1 MRESLLR
8 GYRYT
13 EIYFKGPLVALLC
26 YSAQIKLI
34 TPRNEDRFLGP
45 ESGKESD
52 GGRRLSWPVLLL
64 TLAAVTSSSLSALC
78 LCHLLALQA
87 EVEELRSPSRRGE
100 QRDVAHREVRGHK
113 RTVV

>member
-1 MRESLLR
+1 MAST
-8 GYRYT
+8 GC
-13 EIYFKGPLVALLC
+13 GGV
-26 YSAQIKLI
+26 
-34 TPRNEDRFLGP
+34 P
-45 ESGKESD
+45 ESVPEAGTSAAGPWAGKESD